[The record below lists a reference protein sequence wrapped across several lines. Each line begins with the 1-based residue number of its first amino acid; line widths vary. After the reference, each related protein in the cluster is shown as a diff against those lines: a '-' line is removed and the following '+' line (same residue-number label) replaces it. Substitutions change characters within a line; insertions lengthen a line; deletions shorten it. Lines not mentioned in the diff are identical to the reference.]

1 MNWPKEFT
9 DRVKNDLGST
19 GEDLIH
25 ALNEPPP
32 VSIRFNPFKTK
43 KWPENFEGVK
53 WNSNGIYLPKRPLF
67 TLDPYF
73 HAGAYYVQE
82 ASSMFLEEAIKQT
95 IDLQHPLKVLDLAAA
110 PGGKTTLLA
119 GMLSSES
126 LLLANEVIKS
136 RYKILRQNVA
146 KWGLPNVYTS
156 NHDASGLTN
165 LSGFFDV
172 VIIDAPCSGEGMFR
186 KDPQSAKEW
195 STENV
200 KLCASRQKKI
210 LADSMNLLAEE
221 GVLIYSTCT
230 YNAEENDMNAKW
242 LHKSFP
248 LEPIKLSLPE
258 EWNITPGEYGYQFY
272 PHKTKGE
279 GFYLAAFKKTVGS
292 NFRFKLPKKRSDNWV
307 KLSSRAQEPLNRWIK
322 NDKAYSAY
330 SRKDGQLQI
339 VLSAHDR
346 WSTILEHAIPR
357 IDLGTP
363 IGKLKQNKLVPAHDW
378 ALSIAANKNRIP
390 TYNVDLTGA
399 LHYLKKET
407 LHWDD
412 IPMGWVRIDYKGLGL
427 GWIKKLSNRINNY
440 LPNNARIIM
449 DLPEE
454 IPIPFLDQ

>member
-1 MNWPKEFT
+1 MSHMNWPNEFT

-19 GEDLIH
+19 GENLIQ

-32 VSIRFNPFKTK
+32 VSIRFNPFKIK
-43 KWPENFEGVK
+43 NWSENFEGVK
-53 WNSNGIYLPKRPLF
+53 WNPNGIYLPKRPVF

-95 IDLQHPLKVLDLAAA
+95 IELQKPLKVLDLAAA

-172 VIIDAPCSGEGMFR
+172 VVIDAPCSGEGMFR

-195 STENV
+195 SMENV

-210 LADSMNLLAEE
+210 LADAMNLLAED

-230 YNAEENDMNAKW
+230 YNAEENELNAKW

-248 LEPIKLSLPE
+248 LDPMRLSLPE
-258 EWNITPGEYGYQFY
+258 DWNITSGDYGYQFY
-272 PHKTKGE
+272 PHQTKGE
-279 GFYLAAFKKTVGS
+279 GF
-292 NFRFKLPKKRSDNWV
+292 
-307 KLSSRAQEPLNRWIK
+307 
-322 NDKAYSAY
+322 
-330 SRKDGQLQI
+330 
-339 VLSAHDR
+339 
-346 WSTILEHAIPR
+346 
-357 IDLGTP
+357 
-363 IGKLKQNKLVPAHDW
+363 
-378 ALSIAANKNRIP
+378 
-390 TYNVDLTGA
+390 
-399 LHYLKKET
+399 
-407 LHWDD
+407 
-412 IPMGWVRIDYKGLGL
+412 
-427 GWIKKLSNRINNY
+427 
-440 LPNNARIIM
+440 
-449 DLPEE
+449 
-454 IPIPFLDQ
+454 